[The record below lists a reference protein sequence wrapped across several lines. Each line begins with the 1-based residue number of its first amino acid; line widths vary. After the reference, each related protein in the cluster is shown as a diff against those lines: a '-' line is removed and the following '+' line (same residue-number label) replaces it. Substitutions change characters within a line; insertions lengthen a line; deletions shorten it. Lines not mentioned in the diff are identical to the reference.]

1 MLPAVLFKAIAPA
14 NRLALDFDTP
24 CEPLKESTMKMENPT
39 RITELGG
46 AEQLE
51 NLILEEDGDV
61 ALLRLNRP
69 NVVNCLSMKLSREL
83 VQVFEYLRASKTV
96 KFVVIKGEGGNFC
109 SGDDLKEMSL
119 GTWGNSNEY
128 FHQVRYYQQMAYAL
142 EELDKI
148 TISAVDGYAV
158 GGGLEITMATDFV
171 IATERSQW
179 GMPEVDWGITPGW
192 GGTTRMARLIGRR
205 RTKEINI
212 LAAIH
217 PAKTAVE
224 WHLWNYMCADD
235 QLDNEVGKLL
245 SLLRG
250 KSQQTVRQLKYIIN
264 KGVETDLYTAQA
276 FEALSAA
283 WTASVNGW
291 WEVPDADKG
300 EGLKAFREKSGLM
313 DERRDMARNFWVEG
327 KHS

>member
-1 MLPAVLFKAIAPA
+1 MKLPNAK
-14 NRLALDFDTP
+14 
-24 CEPLKESTMKMENPT
+24 
-39 RITELGG
+39 RITELGSV
-46 AEQLE
+46 EKLE
-51 NLILEEDGDV
+51 NVILEEQGDV
-61 ALLRLNRP
+61 AVLRLNRP
-69 NVVNCLSMKLSREL
+69 KVVNCLSMKMSREL
-83 VQVFEYLRASKTV
+83 VYVFEYLRASKTI
-96 KFVVIKGEGGNFC
+96 KFVVIRGEGGNFC
-109 SGDDLKEMSL
+109 AGDDLKEMSL
-119 GTWGNSNEY
+119 GKWGDTNDY

-192 GGTTRMARLIGRR
+192 GGTTRMSRLIGRR
-205 RTKEINI
+205 RAKEINI

-217 PAKTAVE
+217 PARKAVE
-224 WHLWNYMCADD
+224 WNLWNWVCPDD
-235 QLDNEVGKLL
+235 ALDREVEKLVT
-245 SLLRG
+245 LLRG
-250 KSQQTVRQLKYIIN
+250 KSQQTLRQLKFIIN
-264 KGVETDLYTAQA
+264 KNVETDLYTAQA

-300 EGLKAFREKSGLM
+300 EGLKAFREKTGLY
-313 DERRDMARNFWVEG
+313 DQRRELARNFWVEG
-327 KHS
+327 KHK

>member
-1 MLPAVLFKAIAPA
+1 MKLPNAK
-14 NRLALDFDTP
+14 
-24 CEPLKESTMKMENPT
+24 
-39 RITELGG
+39 RITELGSV
-46 AEQLE
+46 EKLE
-51 NLILEEDGDV
+51 NVILEEQGDV
-61 ALLRLNRP
+61 AVLRLNRP
-69 NVVNCLSMKLSREL
+69 KVVNCLSMKMSREL
-83 VQVFEYLRASKTV
+83 VYVFEYLRASKTI
-96 KFVVIKGEGGNFC
+96 KFVVIRGEGGNFC
-109 SGDDLKEMSL
+109 AGDDLKEMSL
-119 GTWGNSNEY
+119 GKWGDTNDY

-192 GGTTRMARLIGRR
+192 GGTTRMSRLIGRR
-205 RTKEINI
+205 RAKEINI

-217 PAKTAVE
+217 PARKAVE
-224 WHLWNYMCADD
+224 WNLWNWVCPDD
-235 QLDNEVGKLL
+235 ALDREVEKLVT
-245 SLLRG
+245 LLRG
-250 KSQQTVRQLKYIIN
+250 KSQQTLRQLKYIIN
-264 KGVETDLYTAQA
+264 KNVETDLYTAQA

-300 EGLKAFREKSGLM
+300 EGLKAFREKTGLY
-313 DERRDMARNFWVEG
+313 DQRRELARNFWVEG
-327 KHS
+327 KHK